1 MKSRTGIVVLL
12 CLLLMSILSL
22 PHSTLAG
29 DKEVIRFWTLLDLK
43 DPGPRS
49 EALRQ
54 ILSQFEKKE
63 PNIRVQVETIPWHQ
77 IDSQLI
83 QASAAGKGPDV
94 SIVSGQV
101 IAQHVRAKTLVPLDE
116 FVARW
121 PVKERNDFLIP
132 LKQTTFDG
140 KIMGLYFQHRVALLY
155 YREDYLKSKGV
166 AVPKTW
172 AELIEAGTKLA
183 TGNVIG
189 FGWGL
194 DPRARATAL
203 TEPLVSMFWAV
214 GEEIIDASGKAT
226 FNSPAGVRVY
236 QFIND
241 LTKTRGMDP
250 SVAAYTYEDVF
261 QAVKSG
267 TVAMNFLG
275 SHRVVA
281 AREAGNLGD
290 KLKTAPLPGPGAGK
304 PAPAHVF
311 GWTLAIG
318 KDSTHREAAW
328 KFIDHMLSYESR
340 LIEAKLAGELPSR
353 KSVYEDAWF
362 KTESARELKSW
373 ADYAGN
379 YGRVF
384 RYPEKYVRMSELLA
398 EAAQEMVLQGA
409 SAQQV
414 LDKAARK
421 YNELR

>member
-1 MKSRTGIVVLL
+1 MKGWRGVTVLVCVSL
-12 CLLLMSILSL
+12 ASLLWL
-22 PHSTLAG
+22 PGPAIAA

-49 EALRQ
+49 EALRL
-54 ILSQFEKKE
+54 ILAQFEKKQ
-63 PNIRVQVETIPWHQ
+63 PNIHVQVETVPWHQ
-77 IDSQLI
+77 IDQQLI

-101 IAQHVRAKTLVPLDE
+101 IAQHIRAKTLIPLDD

-140 KIMGLYFQHRVALLY
+140 KIMGLFFQHRVAVLY
-155 YREDYLKSKGV
+155 YREDYLKAKGL
-166 AVPKTW
+166 AVPKSW
-172 AELIEAGTKLA
+172 AELVDAGRKLA
-183 TGNVIG
+183 DGNVVG
-189 FGWGL
+189 FAWGL

-203 TEPLVSMFWAV
+203 TEPLVSMFWAA
-214 GEEIIDASGKAT
+214 GEEILDANGKAT
-226 FNSPAGVRVY
+226 FNSPAGVKVY

-241 LTKTRGMDP
+241 LVQKKAMDQ
-250 SVAAYTYEDVF
+250 SVASYTYEDVF

-281 AREAGNLGD
+281 AREAGSLGE
-290 KLKTAPLPGPGAGK
+290 KLKTAPLPGAIAGK

-328 KFIDHMLSYESR
+328 KFIDHMLTYESR
-340 LIEAKLAGELPSR
+340 LIDAKLSGELPSR
-353 KSVYEDAWF
+353 KSVYEDPWF
-362 KTESARELKSW
+362 KTEGARELKSW
-373 ADYAGN
+373 ADYAGTS
-379 YGRVF
+379 GRVF
-384 RYPEKYVRMSELLA
+384 TYPEKYVRMSELLA

>member
-1 MKSRTGIVVLL
+1 MRLRGVAVVLV
-12 CLLLMSILSL
+12 CLGMASLLSL
-22 PHSTLAG
+22 APPAAG
-29 DKEVIRFWTLLDLK
+29 ANKEVIRFWTLLDLK

-54 ILSQFEKKE
+54 MLAQFEKKQ
-63 PNIRVQVETIPWHQ
+63 PNIQVQVETIPWHQ
-77 IDSQLI
+77 VDQQLI
-83 QASAAGKGPDV
+83 QASAAGKSPDV

-116 FVARW
+116 YVARW
-121 PVKERNDFLIP
+121 SAKDRNDFLIP
-132 LKQTTFDG
+132 LKQTTFNG
-140 KIMGLYFQHRVALLY
+140 KIMGLFFQHRVAVLY
-155 YREDYLKSKGV
+155 YRDDYLKAKGV

-172 AELIEAGTKLA
+172 AELIEAGRKLSE
-183 TGNVIG
+183 GNVIG
-189 FGWGL
+189 FAWGL

-203 TEPLVSMFWAV
+203 TEPLVSMFWAA
-214 GEEIIDASGKAT
+214 GEEILDSNGKPT
-226 FNSPAGVRVY
+226 FNSPAGVKAY
-236 QFIND
+236 QFIHD
-241 LTKTRGMDP
+241 LVQKKAMDP
-250 SVAAYTYEDVF
+250 SVASYTYEDVF

-267 TVAMNFLG
+267 TAAMNVLG

-290 KLKTAPLPGPGAGK
+290 KLKTAPLPGLSAGK

-328 KFIDHMLSYESR
+328 KFIEHMLSYESR
-340 LIEAKLAGELPSR
+340 LIDAKLSGELPSR

-362 KTESARELKSW
+362 KTPEARELKSW
-373 ADYAGN
+373 ADYAGT

-384 RYPEKYVRMSELLA
+384 TYPEKYVRMSELLA

-409 SAQQV
+409 SPQQV
-414 LDKAARK
+414 LDKAAQK
-421 YNELR
+421 YNEIR

>member
-1 MKSRTGIVVLL
+1 MRWEKGFAVLICVL
-12 CLLLMSILSL
+12 ACLSAT
-22 PHSTLAG
+22 PAPAAE
-29 DKEVIRFWTLLDLK
+29 KEVIRFWTLLDLK

-54 ILSQFEKKE
+54 ILAQFEKKQ
-63 PNIRVQVETIPWHQ
+63 PTIQVQVETIPWHQ
-77 IDSQLI
+77 IDQQLI

-121 PVKERNDFLIP
+121 SAKERDDFLIP
-132 LKQTTFDG
+132 LKQTTFEG
-140 KIMGLYFQHRVALLY
+140 KIMGLFFQHRVAVLY
-155 YREDYLKSKGV
+155 YREDYLKAKGL

-172 AELIEAGTKLA
+172 AELVEAGRKA
-183 TGNVIG
+183 ADGNVIG
-189 FGWGL
+189 FAWGL

-203 TEPLVSMFWAV
+203 TEPLVSMFWAA
-214 GEEIIDASGKAT
+214 GEEILDSQGKAT
-226 FNSPAGVRVY
+226 FNSPAGVKVY
-236 QFIND
+236 QLIQE
-241 LTKTRGMDP
+241 LVQKKAMDP
-250 SVAAYTYEDVF
+250 SIASYTYEDVF

-281 AREAGNLGD
+281 AREAGNLGE
-290 KLKTAPLPGPGAGK
+290 KLKTAPLPGLTAGK

-318 KDSTHREAAW
+318 KDSKHREAAW
-328 KFIDHMLSYESR
+328 KFIDHMLAYESR
-340 LIEAKLAGELPSR
+340 LIDAKLSGELPSR

-362 KTESARELKSW
+362 KTGGARELKSW
-373 ADYAGN
+373 AEYAGT

-384 RYPEKYVRMSELLA
+384 TYPEKYVRMSELLA

-409 SAQQV
+409 SPKQV
-414 LDKAARK
+414 LDKAAQK

>member
-1 MKSRTGIVVLL
+1 MKSRKGVVVLACL
-12 CLLLMSILSL
+12 WLTSALLL
-22 PHSTLAG
+22 PGPAPAA

-54 ILSQFEKKE
+54 ILAQFEKKQ
-63 PNIRVQVETIPWHQ
+63 PNIQVQVETIPWHQ
-77 IDSQLI
+77 IDQQLI

-121 PVKERNDFLIP
+121 SARERNDFLIP

-140 KIMGLYFQHRVALLY
+140 KIMGLFFQHRVAVLY
-155 YREDYLKSKGV
+155 YREDYLKAKGL
-166 AVPKTW
+166 AVPRSW
-172 AELIEAGTKLA
+172 AELIEAGRKVSDGT
-183 TGNVIG
+183 VIG
-189 FGWGL
+189 LAWGL

-203 TEPLVSMFWAV
+203 TEPLVSMFWAA
-214 GEEIIDASGKAT
+214 GEEILDASGKAT
-226 FNSPAGVRVY
+226 FDSPAGVKVY

-241 LTKTRGMDP
+241 LVQKKAMDP
-250 SVAAYTYEDVF
+250 SVASYTYEDVF

-281 AREAGNLGD
+281 AREAGNLGE
-290 KLKTAPLPGPGAGK
+290 KLKTAPLPGPSPGT

-328 KFIDHMLSYESR
+328 KFIEHMLTYESR
-340 LIEAKLAGELPSR
+340 LIDAKLSGELPSR
-353 KSVYEDAWF
+353 KSVYEDPWF
-362 KTESARELKSW
+362 KTAGARELKSW
-373 ADYAGN
+373 ADYAGTF
-379 YGRVF
+379 GRVF
-384 RYPEKYVRMSELLA
+384 TYPEKYVRMSELLA
-398 EAAQEMVLQGA
+398 EGAQEMVLQGA

-414 LDKAARK
+414 LEKAARK

>member
-1 MKSRTGIVVLL
+1 MKSRKGVVVLACL
-12 CLLLMSILSL
+12 WLTSVLLL
-22 PHSTLAG
+22 PGPAPAA

-54 ILSQFEKKE
+54 ILAQFEKKQ
-63 PNIRVQVETIPWHQ
+63 PNIQVQVETIPWHQ
-77 IDSQLI
+77 IDQQLI

-121 PVKERNDFLIP
+121 PARERNDFLIP

-140 KIMGLYFQHRVALLY
+140 KIMGLFFQHRVAVLY
-155 YREDYLKSKGV
+155 YREDYLKAKGL
-166 AVPKTW
+166 AVPRSW
-172 AELIEAGTKLA
+172 AELIEAGRKLSDG
-183 TGNVIG
+183 TVIG
-189 FGWGL
+189 LAWGL

-203 TEPLVSMFWAV
+203 TEPLVSMFWAA
-214 GEEIIDASGKAT
+214 GEEILDASGKAT
-226 FNSPAGVRVY
+226 FDSPAGVRVY

-241 LTKTRGMDP
+241 LVQKKAMDP
-250 SVAAYTYEDVF
+250 SVASYTYEDVF

-281 AREAGNLGD
+281 AREAGNLGE
-290 KLKTAPLPGPGAGK
+290 KLKTAPLPGPSPGT

-328 KFIDHMLSYESR
+328 KFIEHMLTYESR
-340 LIEAKLAGELPSR
+340 LIDAKLSGELPSR
-353 KSVYEDAWF
+353 KSVYEDPWF
-362 KTESARELKSW
+362 KTTGARELKSW
-373 ADYAGN
+373 ADYAGTF
-379 YGRVF
+379 GRVF
-384 RYPEKYVRMSELLA
+384 TYPEKYVRMSELLA

-414 LDKAARK
+414 LEKAARK